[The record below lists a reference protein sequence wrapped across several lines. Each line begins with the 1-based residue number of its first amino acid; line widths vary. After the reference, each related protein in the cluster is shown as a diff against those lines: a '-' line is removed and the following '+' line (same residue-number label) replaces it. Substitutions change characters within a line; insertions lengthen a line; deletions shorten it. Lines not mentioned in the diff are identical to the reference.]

1 MKKTINANIGGIE
14 FTLNEDAYNAL
25 EGYLENLKKY
35 FRETEG
41 TDDIMEDIEAR
52 IAEILQER
60 MAKSAIVEIKDVEAV
75 QATIGFPEDFE
86 TPDSEE
92 EASGEKTTDGTVYLG
107 KRFFRNPDDK
117 MLGGV
122 CSGISAYFGIDPI
135 WLRLAFVI
143 GTIFYGTGFWIYIVL
158 WIVIPE
164 AKTTTEK
171 MQMRGERVNIDN
183 IKRTVQDEVN
193 NVGERV
199 KSFADEAREWT
210 GKKSTTDPIRNFFN
224 AVGDLLRGIGK
235 AIGKLFLV
243 FIVLLAVVLLGALV
257 ISIASGTAVMTFSIP
272 FMQQYIFT
280 NNWHVWLVLAGA
292 VLVVTVPLV
301 WVFLRLF
308 FNQNM
313 SRKARHATNASAI
326 IIWIVA
332 IWMIIPVGIHL
343 GLDFRTKGAVS
354 STGELPVAPDTLFVS
369 VAQTSSMY
377 YDWHGYQNEKQGR
390 ISLST
395 ARFDVMDDTLVL
407 NDIDIRRLAT
417 NDTAFSVK
425 TQFIARGK
433 TRSVARSRAAKINYQ
448 YEQRGNKLIFDPYFT
463 LGGAPFRA
471 QEVKISI
478 FVPEGKEAVM
488 KIR

>member
-25 EGYLENLKKY
+25 EAYLENLKKY

-60 MAKSAIVEIKDVEAV
+60 MAKSAIVEMKDVEAV

-86 TPDSEE
+86 TPESEE
-92 EASGEKTTDGTVYLG
+92 EATDEKTTGGTVYLG

-183 IKRTVQDEVN
+183 IKRTVQDEVS

-199 KSFADEAREWT
+199 KGFAEEAREWS

-224 AVGDLLRGIGK
+224 ALGDLIRAIAKGIGK
-235 AIGKLFLV
+235 VFLV
-243 FIVLLAVVLLGALV
+243 VILLLAVVLLGALV

-272 FMQQYIFT
+272 FMQEYIFT
-280 NNWHVWLVLAGA
+280 QPWHVWLVLVGA
-292 VLVVTVPLV
+292 VLIVLVPLV
-301 WVFLRLF
+301 WIFIRLF

-313 SRKARHATNASAI
+313 PKKARHAVNATTI
-326 IIWIVA
+326 IIWIAA
-332 IWMIIPVGIHL
+332 IWMIIPVGINL
-343 GLDFRTKGAVS
+343 GLDFRTRGAVS
-354 STGELPVAPDTLFVS
+354 STSDMTIAPDTLFVS
-369 VAQTSSMY
+369 IAQANSLY
-377 YDWHGYQNEKQGR
+377 YDWNGYLNKEQGR
-390 ISLST
+390 IKLHT
-395 ARFDVMDDTLVL
+395 NRFDVMDDTLVL
-407 NDIDIRRLAT
+407 NDIEIRRLST
-417 NDTAFSVK
+417 NDTNFSIK

-433 TRSVARSRAAKINYQ
+433 TRSVAKDRAARINYQ
-448 YEQRGNKLIFDPYFT
+448 YALNGSKLVFDPYFT

-471 QEVKISI
+471 QKVEVFV
-478 FVPEGKEAVM
+478 FVPEGKAAVM